1 MLMDPAC
8 VISPADRAS
17 FRRCR
22 RQWDFAARPRR
33 NLEPLAAGPDLERAV
48 RDTLAVYYFPGMW
61 DWDPSIT
68 QPLVVQG
75 LERALA
81 GQPER
86 LASGRRLLDRY
97 FSWAPGLDRFSPVLV
112 EPEYDVL
119 VPDPAE
125 PSSGLVTAAGA
136 AVRYRGRIDLLA
148 VDQYDAYWIVRHR
161 LVTGSWRPAAAV
173 ADDTEAV
180 TACWAWEQFYLGMTI
195 TGTVSNELRLD
206 AAPPR
211 RAGPGD
217 RPGRGRRP
225 WPRLA
230 GLAGRLGRR
239 PAGRLV
245 GQHEPSGGGR
255 SLPQHRRMYA
265 RARAPAVAD
274 RVTVQAGPGFRRIWV
289 RRSRAEI
296 DVAARRLAGDAA
308 AMLAPGLAV
317 PPSPSDENCPP
328 CPFRGPCQA
337 MQAGQDP
344 GPLLRTAYRQ
354 RAPDNL
360 TEGRLGGGAW
370 GMGRG
375 AAPPRFRRPPGH
387 GDGGP
392 PHP

>member
-8 VISPADRAS
+8 VISPADWAS

-33 NLEPLAAGPDLERAV
+33 NLEPLATGPDLDRAI

-61 DWDPSIT
+61 DWDRSIT

-81 GQPER
+81 GQREL
-86 LASGRRLLDRY
+86 LAAGRRLLDRY
-97 FSWAPGLDRFSPVLV
+97 FSWAPGMDRFSPVLV

-125 PSSGLVTAAGA
+125 PSSGLVTATGA

-148 VDQYDAYWIVRHR
+148 VDQYDAYWVVRHR
-161 LVTGSWRPAAAV
+161 LVTGGWRPAAEV
-173 ADDTEAV
+173 ADDAEAV
-180 TACWAWEQFYLGMTI
+180 AACWAWEQFYLGMTI

-206 AAPPR
+206 AGPPPPD
-211 RAGPGD
+211 GPGD
-217 RPGRGRRP
+217 RPGWHRRP
-225 WPRLA
+225 WPRLG
-230 GLAGRLGRR
+230 GLAGRLGGR
-239 PAGRLV
+239 PAGRPV
-245 GQHEPSGGGR
+245 RQHEPSGGGR
-255 SLPQHRRMYA
+255 SVPQHRRMYA
-265 RARAPAVAD
+265 RARAPAAAD

-296 DVAARRLAGDAA
+296 DTAARGLAADAA
-308 AMLAPGLAV
+308 SMLAPGLAV
-317 PPSPSDENCPP
+317 PPSPSDEICPP
-328 CPFRGPCQA
+328 CPFRGPCRA
-337 MQAGQDP
+337 MLAGHDP

-354 RAPDNL
+354 RAPDSL
-360 TEGRLGGGAW
+360 EEGRLGGGAW

-375 AAPPRFRRPPGH
+375 AAPPRFR
-387 GDGGP
+387 GP
-392 PHP
+392 PSPGQ